1 MKRNYVLIGFR
12 LENKLSQSEMA
23 KTLGISQSL
32 LSCLENGTREP
43 SFQLGK
49 QIADAI
55 DVDLAVVFP
64 KYRI

>member
-23 KTLGISQSL
+23 KTLGVSQSL
-32 LSCLENGTREP
+32 LSCLENGMREP
-43 SFQLGK
+43 SFQLAK
-49 QIADAI
+49 KIADEI
-55 DVDLAVVFP
+55 DVELAVVFP